1 MACDKGRASMH
12 ISRQYH
18 ADRVTHSIS
27 SAYALTPCNGL
38 IQRLTDTV
46 RSRDGRVSPAL
57 CVYSADLPTAPV
69 VAVVSG
75 GASIYDAKVLAYAE
89 ATPRTLNKHYAQ
101 AHQVQTKD
109 SQY

>member
-1 MACDKGRASMH
+1 VC
-12 ISRQYH
+12 
-18 ADRVTHSIS
+18 
-27 SAYALTPCNGL
+27 
-38 IQRLTDTV
+38 
-46 RSRDGRVSPAL
+46 
-57 CVYSADLPTAPV
+57 SADLPTAPV
-69 VAVVSG
+69 VAVVSA